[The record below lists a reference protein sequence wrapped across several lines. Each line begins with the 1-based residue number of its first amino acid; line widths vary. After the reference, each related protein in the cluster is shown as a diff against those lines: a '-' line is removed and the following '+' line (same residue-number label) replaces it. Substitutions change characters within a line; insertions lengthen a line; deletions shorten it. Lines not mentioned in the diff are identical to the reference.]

1 MKPTKAERR
10 AAKKEKAQKAIE
22 AGEALKRM
30 AEEEER
36 HNKILNA
43 AKEAG
48 IKLKQINDG
57 HIRVHFRGERG
68 DQVSFEKAA
77 PNYYQLL
84 VEAGAVEEIYLAA
97 VNRFYSLW
105 EAHQRALGAW
115 AGRGG
120 AEAGDDPEDEAKDRQ
135 YLYTVFVK
143 NVKPVYVLS
152 MQILSE
158 CRDGQSDTE
167 KLLNYLLPQTPAW
180 VDTLKVAQGILENI
194 EEIAAEERRKALA
207 LRNIF

>member
-1 MKPTKAERR
+1 MKPTKAERK
-10 AAKKEKAQKAIE
+10 AEKKEKAHKAIE

-68 DQVSFEKAA
+68 DQVSFEKAT

-84 VEAGAVEEIYLAA
+84 VEVGAVEETYLAA

-120 AEAGDDPEDEAKDRQ
+120 AESGKDPLQDILDKQR
-135 YLYTVFVK
+135 LYAVLTRNMK
-143 NVKPVYVLS
+143 KVYVVN
-152 MQILSE
+152 MQILCE
-158 CRDGQSDTE
+158 YRELHAERE
-167 KLLNYLLPQTPAW
+167 KALNYLLPLTPVW
-180 VDTLKVAQGILENI
+180 NETLKIAQGILEHL
-194 EEIAAEERRKALA
+194 EELSERELQNALA
-207 LRNIF
+207 NR